1 MATTRVL
8 SREDGVLDASTLV
21 TSRSRL
27 YSDLDLT
34 FEAKPSGD
42 IYIKKDAAAVKQ
54 AVKNIIQT
62 NFFEKPFQ
70 PFFGAD
76 IRSLLFELANDETG
90 EDIKDQIIRA
100 IEQFEPRARIID
112 VIVDAQPA
120 NNSIKA
126 TIEFQVVNSEEVVI
140 FTTFISRL
148 R

>member
-21 TSRSRL
+21 TSRTRL
-27 YSDLDLT
+27 YRDVDLT

-54 AVKNIIQT
+54 AVKNLVLT
-62 NFFEKPFQ
+62 NYFEKPFQ

-76 IRSLLFELANDETG
+76 IRSMLFELADDETG
-90 EDIKDQIIRA
+90 VEIQDRIIRS

-112 VIVDAQPA
+112 VIVDSQPD

-126 TIEFQVVNSEEVVI
+126 TIEFQVINSDEVVV

>member
-76 IRSLLFELANDETG
+76 VRSLLFELANDETG

-112 VIVDAQPA
+112 VVVDTQPA

>member
-21 TSRSRL
+21 TSRARL
-27 YSDLDLT
+27 YRDIDLT

-54 AVKNIIQT
+54 AVKNLILT
-62 NFFEKPFQ
+62 NYFEKPFQ

-76 IRSLLFELANDETG
+76 IRSMLFELADDDTG
-90 EDIKDQIIRA
+90 DQIHDRIIRA
-100 IEQFEPRARIID
+100 IEQYEPRARIID
-112 VIVDAQPA
+112 VIVDAQPD

-126 TIEFQVVNSEEVVI
+126 TIEFQVINSEEVVT

>member
-21 TSRSRL
+21 TSRTRL
-27 YSDLDLT
+27 YRDIDLT

-54 AVKNIIQT
+54 AVKNLIQT
-62 NFFEKPFQ
+62 NYFEKPFQ

-76 IRSLLFELANDETG
+76 VRSMLFELADDESQD
-90 EDIKDQIIRA
+90 EIRDRIIRA
-100 IEQFEPRARIID
+100 IEQFEPRARIIN
-112 VIVDAQPA
+112 VIVDAQPDY
-120 NNSIKA
+120 NSIKA
-126 TIEFQVVNSEEVVI
+126 TIEFQVINSEEVVT